1 MGKPLALAYSP
12 LGDRAKLEQMLV
24 YATLQMALT
33 ELPVNAEEFQN
44 VLAEV
49 KGNFL
54 SYGQQA
60 LAALSDIF
68 IQWQD
73 IRRKL
78 LVLDPEIL
86 GVVLMILKISLT

>member
-1 MGKPLALAYSP
+1 MQLGDLIRQLKKQLGKPLALAYSP

-49 KGNFL
+49 K
-54 SYGQQA
+54 
-60 LAALSDIF
+60 
-68 IQWQD
+68 
-73 IRRKL
+73 
-78 LVLDPEIL
+78 EI
-86 GVVLMILKISLT
+86 S